1 MKIKLI
7 VCINN
12 KNVIGRNGG
21 LLFHIKNDLQNFKRM
36 TSDNVVIMGKNTFD
50 TLPNSQPLPNRINI
64 IITNDLNYSV
74 NGHDNVF
81 VAHSIQEAV
90 DFCKSFKDKEL
101 FVIGGGSIYNQFLDE
116 DLIDEAFVTKVE
128 DNSIESGDVLINE
141 NFCNHDKWKLF
152 IETDYQYQI
161 IDGQNIKYK
170 YTFLKR
176 KQK

>member
-21 LLFHIKNDLQNFKRM
+21 LLFHIKNDLQNFKRR

-141 NFCNHDKWKLF
+141 NFCNHDKWKLCF
-152 IETDYQYQI
+152 ETDYQYQI

>member
-64 IITNDLNYSV
+64 IITNDLN
-74 NGHDNVF
+74 
-81 VAHSIQEAV
+81 
-90 DFCKSFKDKEL
+90 
-101 FVIGGGSIYNQFLDE
+101 
-116 DLIDEAFVTKVE
+116 
-128 DNSIESGDVLINE
+128 
-141 NFCNHDKWKLF
+141 
-152 IETDYQYQI
+152 
-161 IDGQNIKYK
+161 
-170 YTFLKR
+170 
-176 KQK
+176 